1 MNFEAGVKVDEA
13 LVSSI
18 HASIAERKAGICD
31 T

>member
-1 MNFEAGVKVDEA
+1 MNFEAGMKVDEA

-18 HASIAERKAGICD
+18 QESIVERTAAICD

>member
-1 MNFEAGVKVDEA
+1 MNFEAGIKVDEQ
-13 LVSSI
+13 LVASI